1 MTVLCEVLEEL
12 SESFIGKRGPRTIP
26 LWVCLDRSADGA
38 LRNTFDYEVND
49 DEQEKF
55 AGKAKGKL
63 LEVSISEI
71 RVGFGGRVRFK
82 GQLRKFGNEEIQR

>member
-1 MTVLCEVLEEL
+1 MTVFCEVLEEL

-26 LWVCLDRSADGA
+26 LWVCLDRCADGA
-38 LRNTFDYEVND
+38 LRNTFDYEVNA

-55 AGKAKGKL
+55 AGKAARKTI
-63 LEVSISEI
+63 EISISEI

-82 GQLRKFGNEEIQR
+82 GKLRKFGSEEVPS